1 MDINDLKNAWN
12 QISADNSDHEQ
23 LTDERIKELL
33 SSRTSNLMERIDKNI
48 RWGFAILFLIITGI
62 IIWDFF
68 LSKNS
73 GMVIDNQVSIPE
85 WVSILDRGVNIL
97 IFMLILLFVIRY
109 HHIRRK
115 CLDGCSLRQEL
126 IKVIKVLTTYKRLF
140 GLVLIIF
147 LLVSATGYIAGFYKG
162 IHVQGQSGAYL
173 PVAIVLG
180 VITLFLITLLL
191 FLLLRWVFRKL
202 YGNYLNQLQKMLRE
216 LDELDELD

>member
-12 QISADNSDHEQ
+12 QISADNSGHEQ

-33 SSRTSNLMERIDKNI
+33 SSRTTNLMERIDKNI

-62 IIWDFF
+62 MIWDFF
-68 LSKNS
+68 LAKNA
-73 GMVIDNQVSIPE
+73 GLQIDKQVIIPE
-85 WVSILDRGVNIL
+85 WVSFLDRSVNIL

-109 HHIRRK
+109 HYTRRK

-126 IKVIKVLTTYKRLF
+126 IKVIKVLTAYKRLF

-162 IHVQGQSGAYL
+162 IHLQGQSGAYL
-173 PVAIVLG
+173 PIAIVLG
-180 VITLFLITLLL
+180 VITLFLLTLML
-191 FLLLRWVFRKL
+191 FLLLRWGFRKL
-202 YGNYLNQLQKMLRE
+202 YGNYLDQLQKMLRE
-216 LDELDELD
+216 LDELD